1 MYRKSKKRLKKL
13 EKVNGKT
20 KVNRYFHLP
29 SKKPPELI
37 REVKDTDPK
46 VRIDIGYQKSN
57 PILEKTL
64 ELLHRDRQTKSSAL
78 ARGSI

>member
-1 MYRKSKKRLKKL
+1 MYRKSNKRLKKL

-20 KVNRYFHLP
+20 KVNRYFDLA
-29 SKKPPELI
+29 SKKYPELI
-37 REVKDTDPK
+37 REVKDTDPNLG
-46 VRIDIGYQKSN
+46 IDIGYQKSN